1 MGGQVGLG
9 MMIMPKGVNDGI
21 LESRCD
27 FWIKGFWSSQYAI
40 QLGGVA
46 TGLPSTV
53 AEILFQLWTTSNY
66 LRIKNYKKKNRKNR
80 NKNAWKNEKSTSK
93 TGWVVRNF
101 KHEVWPAKA
110 VWASSQENVVKR
122 LRRIVGGTMD
132 W

>member
-53 AEILFQLWTTSNY
+53 AEILFQLSTTSNY
-66 LRIKNYKKKNRKNR
+66 LRIKNYKKKKQ
-80 NKNAWKNEKSTSK
+80 KKQK
-93 TGWVVRNF
+93 
-101 KHEVWPAKA
+101 
-110 VWASSQENVVKR
+110 QKR
-122 LRRIVGGTMD
+122 LEKRKIYQ
-132 W
+132 